1 MTFTRH
7 IHLSEVASTNEVARE
22 LLRDV
27 ESVIV
32 SADHQTGG
40 KGRRG
45 RTWHDQPG
53 ESVLVTFGLRH
64 NKERSVSDLAAD
76 MARGCLAALKELR
89 QHDLND
95 KIRCKY
101 PNDVQAREENGWRK
115 LSGVLVEHDFM
126 GQKCQTTV
134 IGIGMNVL
142 QTEFSE
148 TIGQP
153 ATSLRR
159 LGINITPQEMVRGLR
174 LSLEPLIGLS
184 SEEVFK
190 LWRSELGVGVAMV
203 ELHGNDGKWKVSD
216 LDENGRLVVVNINDG
231 TQRIID
237 DGETLRYLD

>member
-1 MTFTRH
+1 MTFSRH

-27 ESVIV
+27 ESVVV

-45 RTWHDQPG
+45 RFWHDLPG

-64 NKERSVSDLAAD
+64 NQERSVSDLAAD
-76 MARGCLAALKELR
+76 MARGCLAALNVLR
-89 QHDLND
+89 SLGLTDR
-95 KIRCKY
+95 IRCKY
-101 PNDVQAREENGWRK
+101 PNDVQAREETGWCK
-115 LSGVLVEHDFM
+115 LSGVLIEHDFM
-126 GQKCQTTV
+126 GSQCQTTV

-142 QTEFSE
+142 QKEFGE

-159 LGINITPQEMVRGLR
+159 LGVSTTPQTVVEGLR
-174 LSLEPLIGLS
+174 LSLETLIGLP
-184 SEEVFK
+184 SEEVYE
-190 LWRSELGVGVAMV
+190 LWRSELGIGTAMV
-203 ELHGNDGKWKVSD
+203 ELLGCDGQWKASD

-237 DGETLRYLD
+237 DGDTLRYLN

>member
-1 MTFTRH
+1 MTFTHH
-7 IHLSEVASTNEVARE
+7 IHLTEVSSTNDVARE

-27 ESVIV
+27 ESVII

-76 MARGCLAALKELR
+76 MARGCLAV
-89 QHDLND
+89 LNVLHQYGLTD
-95 KIRCKY
+95 RVRCKY
-101 PNDVQAREENGWRK
+101 PNDVQAHEVTGWCK
-115 LSGVLVEHDFM
+115 LAGVLIEHDFL
-126 GQKCQTTV
+126 GSKCQSTV

-142 QTEFSE
+142 QKEFGE

-153 ATSLRR
+153 ATSLLR
-159 LGINITPQEMVRGLR
+159 LGVSRSAQEVVEDLR
-174 LSLEPLIGLS
+174 ICLEQLIGLS
-184 SEEVFK
+184 SEEVYE
-190 LWRSELGVGVAMV
+190 LWRSELGVGMKIV
-203 ELHGNDGKWKVSD
+203 ELHGHDGKWIASD

-237 DGETLRYLD
+237 DGDTLRYLN